1 MIPAA
6 RLYGP
11 MSRTVTFTIGPNTG
25 FHKRVAPIG
34 RESFSNEAPLS
45 PGKGGTIEPK
55 LRMLHVDLDA
65 GQIES
70 EERGPEYWE
79 RYIGGRGVGAKLLS
93 EEDFRLD
100 PYHPRMP
107 VFFCTS
113 PYEGTIAS
121 CNRTWVVTVSPLT
134 GYYSCS
140 AAGGFWGPTLR
151 KAGFDVV
158 RVIGKSD
165 APVRI
170 EIRNGKAELKD
181 ASPLWGLNTE
191 ETREKL
197 KDAGRALCI
206 GQAGENLVRF
216 AGIALEERMAARG
229 GLGAVLGAKRLK
241 AITVFGTMDFPGLSG
256 EPIKVFH
263 KKTLAQNKERSAYF
277 HEQGTMEIPPK
288 VNEANL
294 WPTHN
299 WQEVKWEVGEQL
311 YFPKFLNILTG
322 YTTCFDCSIRCT
334 RTNTSRY
341 GDSGRGPEYET
352 TWAFGP
358 QVMNDDPHIVVHA
371 NKLCDQY
378 GLDTISTGGILGF
391 YRECIER
398 GLVDDAWPTNEKMFD
413 LIEAIVHRRGIGD
426 VLAEGTLRA
435 SQVFDSES
443 QDFAIQQCGMDLP
456 AYDPR
461 GSFGMFLCYV
471 FGPRHGCHNK
481 AWTVYMELGMSLD
494 GRTGPEGKPK
504 LVSDLLDETA
514 VIDSIG
520 ICTLVTPIVFTET
533 PEAYATVL
541 GKEVTEEEMRR
552 IGRGISDLERTLDIE
567 RGHTKAKDTLP
578 RRLIEGEVD
587 VNGKRVKLG
596 EETWDRLRDEYYRY
610 RGWSPEGVP
619 T

>member
-1 MIPAA
+1 MHT
-6 RLYGP
+6 RD
-11 MSRTVTFTIGPNTG
+11 
-25 FHKRVAPIG
+25 
-34 RESFSNEAPLS
+34 
-45 PGKGGTIEPK
+45 GGTIEPK
-55 LRMLHVDLDA
+55 LRMVSVDLDS
-65 GQIES
+65 GEIEP
-70 EERGPEYWE
+70 EERDAWYWE
-79 RYIGGRGVGAKLLS
+79 QYIGGRGIGAKLLS

-100 PYHPRMP
+100 PYHARMP

-134 GYYSCS
+134 GYYSC
-140 AAGGFWGPTLR
+140 AAGGGFWGPTLR

-165 APVRI
+165 NPVYV
-170 EIRNGKAELKD
+170 EIRDGKAAIKD
-181 ASPLWGLNTE
+181 ASHLWGLNTE

-197 KDAGRALCI
+197 KAAGRALCI
-206 GQAGENLVRF
+206 GQAGENLVRV
-216 AGIALEERMAARG
+216 AGVALEDRMAARG
-229 GLGAVLGAKRLK
+229 GLGAVLGAKKLK
-241 AITVFGTMDFPGLSG
+241 AITVFGTKDFPGLGG

-263 KKTLAQNKERSAYF
+263 KKTLAQNKERSGYF

-288 VNEANL
+288 VNEGNL

-299 WQEVKWEVGEQL
+299 WQEVQWEKGENL

-341 GDSGRGPEYET
+341 GDQGRGPEYET

-358 QVMNDDPHIVVHA
+358 QVLNDDPDIIVHA

-378 GLDTISTGGILGF
+378 GLDTISTGSILGF

-398 GLVDDAWPTNEKMFD
+398 GLVRDSWPSSEKMFE
-413 LIEAIVHRRGIGD
+413 LIEMMAHRKGIGD

-435 SQVFDSES
+435 SQVFDGKSE
-443 QDFAIQQCGMDLP
+443 DFAIQQCGMELP

-461 GSFGMFLCYV
+461 GSWGMFLCYV

-481 AWTVYMELGMSLD
+481 AWSVYMELGMSLD
-494 GRTGPEGKPK
+494 ARTGPEGKPK
-504 LVSDLLDETA
+504 LISDLLDETA

-520 ICTLVTPIVFTET
+520 ICTLVTPVVFTET
-533 PEAYATVL
+533 PEAYKVVL
-541 GKEVTEEEMRR
+541 GKDITEEEMRR
-552 IGRGISDLERTLDIE
+552 VARQITDLERWLDVE
-567 RGHTKAKDTLP
+567 RGHTKDKDALP
-578 RRLIEGEVD
+578 KRLIDAEVD
-587 VNGKRVKLG
+587 VNGKRVRLG
-596 EETWDRLRDEYYRY
+596 EETWNRLRDEYYRY
-610 RGWSPEGVP
+610 RNWSPDGVP
-619 T
+619 NLVVAQ

>member
-1 MIPAA
+1 ME
-6 RLYGP
+6 
-11 MSRTVTFTIGPNTG
+11 PN
-25 FHKRVAPIG
+25 
-34 RESFSNEAPLS
+34 
-45 PGKGGTIEPK
+45 
-55 LRMLHVDLDA
+55 LRMLNVDLDS
-65 GQIES
+65 GQVET

-100 PYHPRMP
+100 PYLPRMP
-107 VFFCTS
+107 VFCCTS

-158 RVIGKSD
+158 RVVGKSD
-165 APVRI
+165 TPVRI
-170 EIRNGKAELKD
+170 EIRNGKAELRD
-181 ASPLWGLNTE
+181 AAELWGLNTE

-197 KDAGRALCI
+197 KVAGRALCI

-229 GLGAVLGAKRLK
+229 GLGAVLGAKKLK
-241 AITVFGTMDFPGLSG
+241 AITVFGTVDFPGLGG

-263 KKTLAQNKERSAYF
+263 KKTLAQNKERSGYF

-288 VNEANL
+288 VNEGNL

-299 WQEVKWEVGEQL
+299 WQDVKWEAGEQL

-398 GLVDDAWPTNEKMFD
+398 GLIDDAWPTNETMFH
-413 LIEAIVHRRGIGD
+413 LIDAIAHRRGIGD

-435 SQVFDSES
+435 SQVFDGES

-461 GSFGMFLCYV
+461 GSFGMLLCYV

-533 PEAYATVL
+533 TEAYQTVL
-541 GKEVTEEEMRR
+541 GKEATEEDMRS
-552 IGRGISDLERTLDIE
+552 IGRGISDLERYLDIE

-578 RRLIEGEVD
+578 KRLLEGEVD

-596 EETWDRLRDEYYRY
+596 EAMWERLRDEYYRY
-610 RGWSPEGVP
+610 RGWSSDGVP
-619 T
+619 KRGIGE

>member
-1 MIPAA
+1 
-6 RLYGP
+6 
-11 MSRTVTFTIGPNTG
+11 
-25 FHKRVAPIG
+25 
-34 RESFSNEAPLS
+34 
-45 PGKGGTIEPK
+45 
-55 LRMLHVDLDA
+55 
-65 GQIES
+65 
-70 EERGPEYWE
+70 
-79 RYIGGRGVGAKLLS
+79 
-93 EEDFRLD
+93 
-100 PYHPRMP
+100 

-165 APVRI
+165 TPVRI
-170 EIRNGKAELKD
+170 EIRNGKAELRD
-181 ASPLWGLNTE
+181 AAELWGLNTE

-197 KDAGRALCI
+197 KAAGRALCI

-229 GLGAVLGAKRLK
+229 GLGAVLGAKKLK

-263 KKTLAQNKERSAYF
+263 KKTLAQNKERSDYF

-288 VNEANL
+288 VNEGNL

-299 WQEVKWEVGEQL
+299 WQDVKWEAGENL

-398 GLVDDAWPTNEKMFD
+398 GLVNDSWPTNETMFR
-413 LIEAIVHRRGIGD
+413 LIDAIAHRRGIGD

-435 SQVFDSES
+435 SHVFDGGS

-533 PEAYATVL
+533 PEAYRTVL
-541 GKEVTEEEMRR
+541 GKEATEEDMRR
-552 IGRGISDLERTLDIE
+552 IGRGISDLERYLDIE

-578 RRLIEGEVD
+578 KRLLEGEVD

-596 EETWDRLRDEYYRY
+596 EETWERLRDEYYRY
-610 RGWSPEGVP
+610 RGWSSDGVP
-619 T
+619 KRGIG

>member
-1 MIPAA
+1 LHT
-6 RLYGP
+6 RD
-11 MSRTVTFTIGPNTG
+11 
-25 FHKRVAPIG
+25 
-34 RESFSNEAPLS
+34 
-45 PGKGGTIEPK
+45 GGTIEPK
-55 LRMLHVDLDA
+55 LRMLNVDLDS
-65 GQIES
+65 GEIEP
-70 EERGPEYWE
+70 EERDAWYWE
-79 RYIGGRGVGAKLLS
+79 QYIGGRGIGAKLLS

-134 GYYSCS
+134 GYYSC
-140 AAGGFWGPTLR
+140 AAGGGFWGPTLR

-165 APVRI
+165 NPVYV
-170 EIRNGKAELKD
+170 EIRDGKAAIKD
-181 ASPLWGLNTE
+181 ASHLWGLNTE

-197 KDAGRALCI
+197 KAAGRALCI
-206 GQAGENLVRF
+206 GQAGENLVRV
-216 AGIALEERMAARG
+216 AGVALEDRMAARG
-229 GLGAVLGAKRLK
+229 GLGAVLGAKKLK
-241 AITVFGTMDFPGLSG
+241 AITVFGTKDFPGLGG

-263 KKTLAQNKERSAYF
+263 KKTLAQNKERSGYF

-288 VNEANL
+288 VNEGNL

-299 WQEVKWEVGEQL
+299 WQEVQWEKGENL

-341 GDSGRGPEYET
+341 GDQGRGPEYET

-358 QVMNDDPHIVVHA
+358 QVLNDDPDIIVHA

-378 GLDTISTGGILGF
+378 GLDTISTGSILGF

-398 GLVDDAWPTNEKMFD
+398 GLVRDSWPSSEKMFE
-413 LIEAIVHRRGIGD
+413 LIEMMAHRKGIGD

-435 SQVFDSES
+435 SQVFDGKSE
-443 QDFAIQQCGMDLP
+443 DFAIQQCGMELP

-461 GSFGMFLCYV
+461 GSWGMFLCYV

-481 AWTVYMELGMSLD
+481 AWSVYMELGMSLD
-494 GRTGPEGKPK
+494 ARTGPEGKPK
-504 LVSDLLDETA
+504 LISDLLDETA

-520 ICTLVTPIVFTET
+520 ICTLVTPVVFTET
-533 PEAYATVL
+533 PEAYKVVL
-541 GKEVTEEEMRR
+541 GKDITEEEMRR
-552 IGRGISDLERTLDIE
+552 VARQITDLERWLDIE
-567 RGHTKAKDTLP
+567 RGHTKDKDALP
-578 RRLIEGEVD
+578 KRLIDAEVD
-587 VNGKRVKLG
+587 VNGKRVRLG
-596 EETWDRLRDEYYRY
+596 EETWNRLRDEYYRY
-610 RGWSPEGVP
+610 RNWSPDGVP
-619 T
+619 NLVVAQ